1 MLNSLQHPALLGFH
15 WAWDIVDV
23 WDMFAD
29 PNLSGHRKGGEICEQ
44 LRALGA
50 SLDWDRECFTMD
62 TVSVPCC
69 GPCRCQGG
77 VQSSVWGGGLLCMLG
92 WPEGCQGPWWGG
104 WAEKRLLDVDT
115 QVILGLLSGRDR
127 SFRAALQ
134 GWVVVP
140 EPAAGQL
147 VMCLALRHL
156 GY

>member
-1 MLNSLQHPALLGFH
+1 MLNSLQHPALLGLH

-77 VQSSVWGGGLLCMLG
+77 VQSFCVGRRVAVYVRVARGMPGSLV
-92 WPEGCQGPWWGG
+92 GG

-115 QVILGLLSGRDR
+115 QVILGFLSGRDR

-140 EPAAGQL
+140 EPAASQL
-147 VMCLALRHL
+147 VVCLALRHL